1 MFFVSTFRN
10 VSNLIEEVFFADKC
24 RGCCQNISG
33 KVHLV
38 SQVGRFRESR
48 ASLSFRQALAAK
60 ARDILRT
67 IPSIHAPHQTCSEAP
82 LSDFAAAVPNTP
94 KLPAAIHEALVATG
108 PQAALRTKK
117 PACFL
122 RPAGT
127 AGNYATPW
135 KLKTISD
142 KPPSSFDSEAPGRL
156 TLARMCTQDSVVVGP
171 SLHVPGRSGLYP
183 AKRFGKG
190 EIVCSGKS
198 VDGGWVR
205 VEPGEKKESE
215 FTLRLIVRH
224 M

>member
-1 MFFVSTFRN
+1 M
-10 VSNLIEEVFFADKC
+10 
-24 RGCCQNISG
+24 
-33 KVHLV
+33 
-38 SQVGRFRESR
+38 
-48 ASLSFRQALAAK
+48 
-60 ARDILRT
+60 RT

>member
-1 MFFVSTFRN
+1 M
-10 VSNLIEEVFFADKC
+10 
-24 RGCCQNISG
+24 
-33 KVHLV
+33 
-38 SQVGRFRESR
+38 
-48 ASLSFRQALAAK
+48 
-60 ARDILRT
+60 RT

-127 AGNYATPW
+127 AGNYYATPW

-183 AKRFGKG
+183 AKRFRKG

>member
-1 MFFVSTFRN
+1 M
-10 VSNLIEEVFFADKC
+10 
-24 RGCCQNISG
+24 
-33 KVHLV
+33 
-38 SQVGRFRESR
+38 
-48 ASLSFRQALAAK
+48 
-60 ARDILRT
+60 RT

-171 SLHVPGRSGLYP
+171 SLHVPSCSGLYP
-183 AKRFGKG
+183 AKKFVKG
-190 EIVCSGKS
+190 ETICSGA
-198 VDGGWVR
+198 GGWMR
-205 VEPGEKKESE
+205 VEPGRNGSKY
-215 FTLRLIVRH
+215 TLRLKLRH
-224 M
+224 VAARGLRYSADPQKRDKVHR